1 MIGDDVSEPSSPESA
16 FDETDLLNSSMHD
29 DVTAQLA
36 AAGIANIGLFFI
48 FERARSFSFCTN
60 QRALPLQ
67 TNLWGNFQN
76 ASRPKTRARV
86 GCTPGQ
92 WKPYLSELPH

>member
-1 MIGDDVSEPSSPESA
+1 MMIGDDVSEPSSPESA

-36 AAGIANIGLFFI
+36 AAGIANIGLFLFLRGQGH
-48 FERARSFSFCTN
+48 FHFA

-67 TNLWGNFQN
+67 TNLWGNFQS

-86 GCTPGQ
+86 ECTPGQ